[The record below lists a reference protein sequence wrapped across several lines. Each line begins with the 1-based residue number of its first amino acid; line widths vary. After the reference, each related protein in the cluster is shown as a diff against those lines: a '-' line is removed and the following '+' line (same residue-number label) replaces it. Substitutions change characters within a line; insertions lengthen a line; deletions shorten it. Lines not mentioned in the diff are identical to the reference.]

1 VRQLFVLDYQGCQLV
16 GTHHAPASGR
26 AATGVLFLNFGYVP
40 RDGHGLAVRACDELA
55 RRGFAG
61 LRVDL
66 PSLGDSEGDLP
77 DDSQHWFRA
86 MQAGEHAPV
95 ALWLVHELKR
105 RFELDRVVLGGLC
118 AAAVTAIFAAAAEPA
133 GVDGLLLLEPEFY
146 VVPDRGAVHGIPE
159 ASADQP
165 SARRWATRIR
175 RFAAGL
181 FSHWSWM
188 RIVTGES
195 RYARMIPIPR
205 SLLVRALRLQQT
217 KLPTLTNLPLVA
229 AWQSVVRSGCATLV
243 VSAKGKTREHFFDQ
257 VNAIAVPSY
266 ERRLGLG
273 RRIEHARVP
282 NTNHIFTTG
291 TGKEAVAQAIADWVA
306 RHFT

>member
-1 VRQLFVLDYQGCQLV
+1 
-16 GTHHAPASGR
+16 
-26 AATGVLFLNFGYVP
+26 
-40 RDGHGLAVRACDELA
+40 
-55 RRGFAG
+55 
-61 LRVDL
+61 
-66 PSLGDSEGDLP
+66 
-77 DDSQHWFRA
+77 

-95 ALWLVHELKR
+95 AWLVHELKP
-105 RFELDRVVLGGLC
+105 RFELDRVVLGGRARLEL
-118 AAAVTAIFAAAAEPA
+118 TAIFARARAEPA

-205 SLLVRALRLQQT
+205 SVARTRAPRACSRR
-217 KLPTLTNLPLVA
+217 KLPL
-229 AWQSVVRSGCATLV
+229 S
-243 VSAKGKTREHFFDQ
+243 
-257 VNAIAVPSY
+257 
-266 ERRLGLG
+266 RRTCRWWPLG
-273 RRIEHARVP
+273 RA
-282 NTNHIFTTG
+282 
-291 TGKEAVAQAIADWVA
+291 
-306 RHFT
+306 